1 MAAPVPPPAFKW
13 NIQPELDGWRYQ
25 CWLDG
30 LNPGAVCPVQPCDL
44 AFEVLNIEENT
55 LDDDLSA
62 DPVSGVYVP
71 EIYLQMFRAFGIAD
85 YTNDR
90 GHRVMSYDAPDVLF
104 PDAAAAAA
112 AGEFHR
118 AFALGWA
125 GCVTDQF
132 ILLELLKHNPGKAF
146 MSDVTN
152 AIYHNFYPNND
163 PEFIIAH
170 FIINEDVLDVLNYQ
184 IYTLVNGID
193 TAVPRLPV
201 LEWEYNTPEY
211 MALLGTPIGKI
222 VAAFVLGRH
231 QPGTVRIKSIVIHIS
246 MLHEGVIHAADAK
259 FNFEKIVPPAAAPVE
274 EEGGDE
280 GEWKGKRKRD
290 DEEEE
295 AEAEAE
301 AGPAPKGG
309 EPAAKRPRG
318 PGHNRGP
325 GSRRDAIASRA
336 RAVRMSLP
344 KRTTRSGKD
353 YDPDA

>member
-13 NIQPELDGWRYQ
+13 NVKPEHDGWRYQ
-25 CWLDG
+25 CWIDG
-30 LNPGAVCPVQPCDL
+30 LNPGAVCPVQPHDL
-44 AFEVLNIEENT
+44 AFEVLNIEEKT
-55 LDDDLSA
+55 FDDDLGV
-62 DPVSGVYVP
+62 DPVSEVYVP
-71 EIYLQMFRAFGIAD
+71 ELYLQMFRAFGVTD
-85 YTNDR
+85 YTSDR

-112 AGEFHR
+112 AGEFNQ

-132 ILLELLKHNPGKAF
+132 IILEILRHHTGKPF

-152 AIYHNFYPNND
+152 AVYHNFYPDDD
-163 PEFIIAH
+163 PEFIIVH
-170 FIINEDVLDVLNYQ
+170 FIINEDFLDVLNYQ
-184 IYTLVNGID
+184 IYILENGID
-193 TAVPRLPV
+193 TAGLRLPV

-211 MALLGTPIGKI
+211 MALLGTPIGKV
-222 VAAFVLGRH
+222 VAAFVLGRY
-231 QPGTVRIKSIVIHIS
+231 QTGAVRIKSIAIHIS
-246 MLHEGVIHAADAK
+246 MLHAGDIHAADAK
-259 FNFEKIVPPAAAPVE
+259 FNFETITPAAKDPIE

-280 GEWKGKRKRD
+280 GEGKRKRKRD
-290 DEEEE
+290 DEEE
-295 AEAEAE
+295 EAEAE

-336 RAVRMSLP
+336 KAVRMSLP
-344 KRTTRSGKD
+344 KRNTRSGKD
-353 YDPDA
+353 YNPDA